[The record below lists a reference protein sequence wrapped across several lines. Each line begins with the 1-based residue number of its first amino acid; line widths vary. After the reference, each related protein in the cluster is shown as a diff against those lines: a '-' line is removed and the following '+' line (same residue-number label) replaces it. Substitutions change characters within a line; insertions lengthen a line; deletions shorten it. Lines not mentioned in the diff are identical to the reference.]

1 MPDFETM
8 LPHLVAVQETATSLM
23 SSDEIKADENV
34 VIMRPS

>member
-23 SSDEIKADENV
+23 SSDESETDEKV
-34 VIMRPS
+34 VIMKPS